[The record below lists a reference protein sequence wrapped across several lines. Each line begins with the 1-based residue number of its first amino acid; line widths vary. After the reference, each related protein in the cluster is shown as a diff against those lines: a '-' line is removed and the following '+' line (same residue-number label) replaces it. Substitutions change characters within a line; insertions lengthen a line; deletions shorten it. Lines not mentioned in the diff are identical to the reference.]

1 MYVCA
6 CVQNEKNNI
15 VGMHVGNPKAKSS
28 SASGSDKHH
37 KEKEEAAQQQYP
49 DLIDMT
55 EMDYSPARRKPP
67 IHNWSISILIKN

>member
-1 MYVCA
+1 M

-15 VGMHVGNPKAKSS
+15 VGMHVENPKAKSS
-28 SASGSDKHH
+28 PASGSDKHH
-37 KEKEEAAQQQYP
+37 EEKEEAAAAAQQQYP

-67 IHNWSISILIKN
+67 IHN